1 MKKNIDM
8 FKFCYTIKKVYEI
21 TLTSTFT
28 MFYKKLIFAFIDKK
42 ALLFNIDTLNGYH
55 FSLLKSLGDIEYLFL
70 KEVEK

>member
-8 FKFCYTIKKVYEI
+8 FKFCYTIKKVYKI
-21 TLTSTFT
+21 TLTTTFT
-28 MFYKKLIFAFIDKK
+28 RIYKNLIFTFIVKK
-42 ALLFNIDTLNGYH
+42 PLLFNIDTLNGYH